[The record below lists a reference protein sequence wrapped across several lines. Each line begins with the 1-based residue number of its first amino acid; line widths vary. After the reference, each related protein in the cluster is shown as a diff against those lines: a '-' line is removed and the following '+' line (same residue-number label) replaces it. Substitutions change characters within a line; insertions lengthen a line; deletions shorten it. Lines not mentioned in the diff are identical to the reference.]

1 MKTALSKDVKLFK
14 EAKECMQKCVREFIS
29 FITFITSE
37 DGLKS
42 IVRGLPRAG
51 QIGVSFN

>member
-1 MKTALSKDVKLFK
+1 MKKKSTEKKKKKLTEK
-14 EAKECMQKCVREFIS
+14 MK
-29 FITFITSE
+29 
-37 DGLKS
+37 